1 MTPKIKIEYDGEY
14 PCLCM
19 GHLILWIDD
28 VKWDFGKFCLSSGGR
43 VTGGPPD
50 WDFEIEKGPW
60 EVSEW
65 PEGFPE
71 DEYLRL
77 NVLEEI
83 NSNIPYGCCGGCI

>member
-1 MTPKIKIEYDGEY
+1 MNIRIEYDGEW
-14 PCLCM
+14 PALCM
-19 GHLILWIDD
+19 GHLIVWIDD
-28 VKWDFGKFCLSSGGR
+28 VKWDFGKQCLISGGS

-50 WDFEIEKGPW
+50 WDFEIEHGPW
-60 EVSEW
+60 EVDKW

-83 NSNIPYGCCGGCI
+83 NSNIHHGCCGGCI